1 KDKEILYGIS
11 GVVKPGEMLLVLGR
25 PGSGCSSLLRTL
37 ANQTENFKEVRGEI
51 MFAGLTPAEIRK
63 YYCGEV
69 LYCQEEDP
77 HFPSLTVK
85 ETLAFALA
93 CRFKGNYAFG
103 GQSSASFGKLFVD
116 VVLRSYGLTRCRST
130 VVGDES
136 LRGVSGGEKKRVSL
150 AEATCVN
157 AVAGLF
163 DGCTKGLD
171 AASALDFMRGLRNYA
186 DLTNRTTVASCYQ
199 ASDAMFDLF
208 DKVILLSEGH
218 CVYNGMLS
226 NSRAVA
232 YFESLGF
239 TKHPRDTKAEFLTTC
254 ASSGQIMPADLAR
267 KFRNSAIGHAVRAEV
282 DSQLSPD
289 ALRAENDAFRKA
301 IAHRKEMT
309 GHARM
314 VNSSFS
320 VTVFEQALLLAR
332 REARITAWMPF
343 AVVFKFLFSMIMAL
357 INGSVYIK
365 LPTDTS
371 GAFTRGG
378 VLFFSLLFNS
388 VSAMA
393 ELPKTMGGRPIIYK
407 QRSFALYRPSA
418 YYLAQS
424 LFAFP
429 INLVQITCFSCILYF
444 MTGLQVKPDKFFI
457 FVLTLVMSSE
467 AFGGILK
474 AIANS
479 SAVLTEATSK
489 AGAILMFFVIYS
501 GYIVPEPDMH
511 PWFKW
516 VFYINP

>member
-1 KDKEILYGIS
+1 EIIYGIS

-37 ANQTENFKEVRGEI
+37 ANQTENFKEVRGEL
-51 MFAGLTPAEIRK
+51 MFAGLTPAEIRTN
-63 YYCGEV
+63 YCGEV
-69 LYCQEEDP
+69 LYCQEDDP
-77 HFPSLTVK
+77 HFPSLTVTD
-85 ETLAFALA
+85 TLAFALA
-93 CRFKGNYAFG
+93 SRFKGNYNFA
-103 GQSSASFGKLFVD
+103 GQHSASFGNIFLD
-116 VVLRSYGLTRCRST
+116 VILRSYGLTRCRST
-130 VVGDES
+130 VVGDAS
-136 LRGVSGGEKKRVSL
+136 IRGVSGGEKKRVSL

-171 AASALDFMRGLRNYA
+171 AASALDFVRGLRNYA

-208 DKVILLSEGH
+208 DKVIVLSEGH
-218 CVYNGMLS
+218 CVYNGPAS
-226 NSRAVA
+226 NAVA
-232 YFESLGF
+232 YFGSLGF
-239 TKHPRDTKAEFLTTC
+239 PKHPRDTKAEYLTAC
-254 ASSGQIMPADLAR
+254 ASSGQIKPADLAR
-267 KFRNSAIGHAVRAEV
+267 KFRESAIGHAVRAEV
-282 DSQLSPD
+282 DAKLSPD
-289 ALRAENDAFRKA
+289 TLRAENEAFRRA
-301 IAHRKEMT
+301 IAQRKKLT
-309 GHARM
+309 GHAQL

-320 VTVFEQALLLAR
+320 ITVFEQALLLVK
-332 REARITAWMPF
+332 REARIKMGMPF
-343 AVVFKFLFSMIMAL
+343 DMIFKFAFSIFMAI
-357 INGSVYIK
+357 INGSVYYK

-388 VSAMA
+388 VSAMS

-429 INLVQITCFSCILYF
+429 INFVQIMVFACTLYF
-444 MTGLQVKPDKFFI
+444 MAGLQVNAAKFFI

-467 AFGGILK
+467 AFSGILK
-474 AIANS
+474 ALANS
-479 SAVLTEATSK
+479 SAELTEATSK
-489 AGAILMFFVIYS
+489 AGCILMLFVIYS
-501 GYIVPEPDMH
+501 GYIIPEPDMH